1 MHSRA
6 LAFGATA
13 ALALTLWLSG
23 CAAPDQPSNGF
34 PPPDT
39 EDDNRGPRTLP
50 AFHALDRNDDGEISA
65 SEIDAAPESLASLDA
80 DGDGT
85 LTEDELLLLRDHP
98 VDPQSG
104 SPAESTA
111 TFMTPD
117 SVPGE
122 VPEEAGLPTQTFIL
136 NAEEGEAL
144 EIADLPPQFQSFL
157 AGADADGDGAASAAE
172 ILALMGAE
180 AGGSGSRVQAEA
192 EGREFA
198 PAQTGGR
205 RPQPSNPLMAAL
217 DANQDGVV
225 SEAETASAA
234 TSLRGLDTDGDG
246 RLAASELQPAP
257 SSDSSSGDQPQ

>member
-1 MHSRA
+1 MHSQA
-6 LAFGATA
+6 LAFGATV
-13 ALALTLWLSG
+13 ALALTLCLSG
-23 CAAPDQPSNGF
+23 CAAPNQPPNGF

-50 AFHALDRNDDGEISA
+50 AFHALDRDDDGEISA

-80 DGDGT
+80 DGDGA

-98 VDPQSG
+98 VDPQPG
-104 SPAESTA
+104 SPPESTA
-111 TFMTPD
+111 AFMTPD
-117 SVPGE
+117 SAPGE
-122 VPEEAGLPTQTFIL
+122 VPEEAGLPSQTFIL

-144 EIADLPPQFQSFL
+144 EIADLPPQLQSFL

-180 AGGSGSRVQAEA
+180 AGGSGSRVQADA
-192 EGREFA
+192 EGQELA
-198 PAQTGGR
+198 PAQTGAG
-205 RPQPSNPLMAAL
+205 PQPSKPLMAAL

-225 SEAETASAA
+225 SEAEIASAA
-234 TSLRGLDTDGDG
+234 RSLRGLDTDGDG